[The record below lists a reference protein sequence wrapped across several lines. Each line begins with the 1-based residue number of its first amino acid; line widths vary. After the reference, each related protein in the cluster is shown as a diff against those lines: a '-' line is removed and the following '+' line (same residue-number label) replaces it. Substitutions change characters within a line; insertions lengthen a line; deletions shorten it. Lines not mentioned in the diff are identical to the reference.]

1 MICPALQDDRFLAD
15 VEDACLAGDRL
26 HLWWLGQSGYLL
38 AWGGKRILL
47 DPYLS
52 DSLTAKYA
60 ETDKPHVRMTERVI
74 DPARLTGISL
84 VTSSHGHTD
93 HLDPETLKP
102 LVRANPRMRMVFPE
116 AIRGAVRQRSGLPE
130 SQLLG
135 LESAVPGS
143 RPCHGVEEVQVEGLQ
158 IRAVPAAH
166 ETLETDAA
174 GRLICL
180 GYVVSMGPWTI
191 YHSGDTVMYDGQVE
205 LLRSLRVDLA
215 LLPVNGRAEERRVAG
230 NLWGQEAAHL
240 AWQIGAKIAIPCHYD
255 LFKFNTATPDD
266 FVMACQQSGQG
277 YAVLRAGERWTFPE
291 GSIYPNEPNP

>member
-15 VEDACLAGDRL
+15 VEDACLADQRL

-38 AWGGKRILL
+38 AWGGKRVLL

-52 DSLTAKYA
+52 DSLTSKYA

-74 DPARLTGISL
+74 DPARLIGINL

-102 LVRANPRMRMVFPE
+102 LARANPRMKLVFPE
-116 AIRGAVRQRSGLPE
+116 AIRGVIRQRSGLPE

-135 LESAVPGS
+135 LESAVPGFG
-143 RPCHGVEEVQVEGLQ
+143 PCGGVEEVQVEGLQ

-174 GRLICL
+174 GRLTCL
-180 GYVVSMGPWTI
+180 GYVVSMGPWRI
-191 YHSGDTVMYDGQVE
+191 YHSGDTVMYEGQAE

-215 LLPVNGRAEERRVAG
+215 LLPVNGRASERRVAG
-230 NLWGQEAAHL
+230 NLWGQEAAGL

-255 LFKFNTATPDD
+255 LFKFNTAPPDD

-277 YAVLRAGERWTFPE
+277 YAVLRSGERWTFPE
-291 GSIYPNEPNP
+291 C